1 MATIKEFVADVLMDK
16 LDEYEGT
23 SFYGPELAHNLLQQY
38 NVDGSY
44 TYSTYE
50 AKQWVQ
56 EHFDELGEI
65 VEEMTEEGL
74 APCNVFDNPEAFQV
88 QIMLYVAGQLL
99 RQCDTVNEFWNEEQE
114 LTKEI
119 IAKIKEELNEIK

>member
-1 MATIKEFVADVLMDK
+1 MATIKEFVADVLMDN
-16 LDEYEGT
+16 LDEYEGNST
-23 SFYGPELAHNLLQQY
+23 YGADLAFYLLQQY

-50 AKQWVQ
+50 AKKWVQ
-56 EHFDELGEI
+56 EYFDELGEI

-99 RQCDTVNEFWNEEQE
+99 GQCDTVTEVWNDEFILEADVIE
-114 LTKEI
+114 
-119 IAKIKEELNEIK
+119 KIKEELNEIK

>member
-16 LDEYEGT
+16 LDEYEGNST
-23 SFYGPELAHNLLQQY
+23 YGADLAFYLLQRY

-50 AKQWVQ
+50 AKKWVQ
-56 EHFDELGEI
+56 EYFDELDEI

-88 QIMLYVAGQLL
+88 QIMLYVAGELL
-99 RQCDTVNEFWNEEQE
+99 GQCDTVNEFWNEEQE

-119 IAKIKEELNEIK
+119 VAKIKEELK

>member
-23 SFYGPELAHNLLQQY
+23 SSYGCDLAYHLLQQY

-50 AKQWVQ
+50 AKKWVASC
-56 EHFDELGEI
+56 FDELGEI
-65 VEEMTEEGL
+65 VEEMTEEDL
-74 APCNVFDNPEAFQV
+74 APCNVFDNPECFMV
-88 QIMLYVAGQLL
+88 QIMLYVAGELL
-99 RQCDTVNEFWNEEQE
+99 GQCDTVAAFWNEEFTLE
-114 LTKEI
+114 ADI
-119 IAKIKEELNEIK
+119 IKKIKEELNEIK

>member
-23 SFYGPELAHNLLQQY
+23 SSYGADLAFYLLQQY

-56 EHFDELGEI
+56 EHFDELADI
-65 VEEMTEEGL
+65 VNDMTEEGIP
-74 APCNVFDNPEAFQV
+74 PCNVFDNPECFMV
-88 QIMLYVAGQLL
+88 QIMLYVAGELL
-99 RQCDTVNEFWNEEQE
+99 GQCDTVNEFWNEEQE

>member
-1 MATIKEFVADVLMDK
+1 METIKDFMVDVLKDK
-16 LDEYEGT
+16 LDDYEGT
-23 SFYGPELAHNLLQQY
+23 SSYGADLSYDLLQQY
-38 NVDGSY
+38 NVDGTY
-44 TYSTYE
+44 TYNTYE

-56 EHFDELGEI
+56 EHFNELVEI

-74 APCNVFDNPEAFQV
+74 PPCNVFKNPEVFQV

-99 RQCDTVNEFWNEEQE
+99 GQCDTVEEFWNDEQE

-119 IAKIKEELNEIK
+119 IAKIKEELDNL

>member
-23 SFYGPELAHNLLQQY
+23 SSYGADLAYDLLQQY

-50 AKQWVQ
+50 AKQWIASW
-56 EHFDELGEI
+56 FDELGEI

-74 APCNVFDNPEAFQV
+74 VPCNVFDNPEAFQV

-99 RQCDTVNEFWNEEQE
+99 GQCDTVNEFWNDKQE
-114 LTKEI
+114 LTEEI

>member
-1 MATIKEFVADVLMDK
+1 MAIKEFVADVLMDK

-23 SFYGPELAHNLLQQY
+23 SSYGCDLAYILLQQY

-50 AKQWVQ
+50 AKQWVASC
-56 EHFDELGEI
+56 FDELGDI
-65 VEEMTEEGL
+65 VNDMTEEGIP
-74 APCNVFDNPEAFQV
+74 PCNVFDNPEGFMV
-88 QIMLYVAGQLL
+88 QIMLYVAGELL
-99 RQCDTVNEFWNEEQE
+99 GQCDTVNEFWNEEQE
-114 LTKEI
+114 LTEEI